1 MDRSFANVRRTSK
14 VGRGRKGT
22 PSETPGEGVLA
33 GGKHDNE
40 LQMQEQAA
48 RNAFD
53 KVGAPE
59 RTTSCDVVSIRKKK
73 TDVLVDTMSVNV
85 MTVKILMFMRERSLY
100 LRTKCP

>member
-59 RTTSCDVVSIRKKK
+59 RTTSCDVVSIRKKNVKKNRCTRRHHVRKCNDGK
-73 TDVLVDTMSVNV
+73 TINV
-85 MTVKILMFMRERSLY
+85 Y
-100 LRTKCP
+100 A